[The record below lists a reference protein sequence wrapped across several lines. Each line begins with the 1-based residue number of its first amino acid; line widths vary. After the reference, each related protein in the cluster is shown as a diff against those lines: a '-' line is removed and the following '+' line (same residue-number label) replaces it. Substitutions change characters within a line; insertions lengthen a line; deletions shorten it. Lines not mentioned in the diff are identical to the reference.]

1 MAVTLQA
8 ALAQHQITDFNTIGA
23 RKWTYLSYDS
33 VQGWDVV
40 KFEGICGFFQQFFRW
55 LFGCYANTHLITIA
69 HQIEREPV
77 GVPPELLAKVRAS
90 WARQGGVAIAPTLEV
105 DPNSWWVGN
114 TRFSIQQ
121 GDITQ
126 LQIQAI
132 VNAANPACL
141 GGAGIDGAIH
151 TAAGPNLL
159 AECRR
164 LSEIGGIRCPTGEAV
179 LTSSGN
185 LAPRIERIIHTVGP
199 DMRTNPPNGEE
210 LLRSCYRSILSVAAL
225 HRIREIAFPSIST
238 GIYQY
243 PFDAATR
250 VAMQT
255 VQDLVRQLPPGM
267 FNRIVFIYFDE
278 RSMQR
283 ASAIANEFRSSS
295 NT

>member
-23 RKWTYLSYDS
+23 RNWTYLSYDS

-40 KFEGICGFFQQFFRW
+40 RFKGICGFFQQFFRW
-55 LFGCYANTHLITIA
+55 FFGCYANTHLTTIA
-69 HQIEREPV
+69 HAIEREPT
-77 GVPPELLAKVRAS
+77 GVPPELLAKIRFA
-90 WARQGGVAIAPTLEV
+90 WECQGGSAIGPSLET
-105 DPNSWWVGN
+105 DPNGWWIGN
-114 TRFSIQQ
+114 TRFSVQQ

-151 TAAGPNLL
+151 VAAGPGLL
-159 AECRR
+159 EECRR

-179 LTSSGN
+179 LTGSGN
-185 LAPRIERIIHTVGP
+185 LAPRIERIIHTAGP
-199 DMRTNPPNGEE
+199 DMRTDPPNGEE

-238 GIYQY
+238 GTYQY

-255 VQDLVRQLPPGM
+255 VQDLVRQLPSDM
-267 FNRIVFIYFDE
+267 FNRIVFVYFDQA
-278 RSMQR
+278 SMQS
-283 ASAIANEFRSSS
+283 ASTIANEFR
-295 NT
+295 